1 MEFDCRPGET
11 IGCCQRRS
19 GCISVLASAAIS
31 YFERFTEI
39 ILNFYSRIIMKVL
52 VCEDDMIAHK
62 VIEVAL
68 EKHNAEVIGVSDG
81 RKALQFLKENTVDLI
96 ITDIHMPYFNGDD
109 VHRLVRQEQNKNTP
123 IIMISSDT
131 EEEVIAL
138 ALKSGVNDFIKKPID
153 AVSLE
158 KRLRKFLVGE

>member
-1 MEFDCRPGET
+1 
-11 IGCCQRRS
+11 
-19 GCISVLASAAIS
+19 
-31 YFERFTEI
+31 
-39 ILNFYSRIIMKVL
+39 MKVL
-52 VCEDDMIAHK
+52 VCEDDMIAQK

-68 EKHNAEVIGVSDG
+68 EKHNAQVMSVSDG

-109 VHRLVRQEQNKNTP
+109 ILRLIREDQKKNTP

-138 ALKSGVNDFIKKPID
+138 ALRQGVNDFIKKPID
-153 AVSLE
+153 AITLE
-158 KRLRKFLVGE
+158 KRLKKFVTR

>member
-1 MEFDCRPGET
+1 MR
-11 IGCCQRRS
+11 
-19 GCISVLASAAIS
+19 
-31 YFERFTEI
+31 
-39 ILNFYSRIIMKVL
+39 VL
-52 VCEDDMIAHK
+52 VCEDDMIAQK

-68 EKHNAEVIGVSDG
+68 EKQNAEVIIVSDG

-109 VHRLVRQEQNKNTP
+109 ILRLVREEQGKKTP

-138 ALKSGVNDFIKKPID
+138 ALRSGVNEFIKKPID
-153 AVSLE
+153 AISLE
-158 KRLRKFLVGE
+158 KRLRKFLAQ

>member
-1 MEFDCRPGET
+1 M
-11 IGCCQRRS
+11 
-19 GCISVLASAAIS
+19 
-31 YFERFTEI
+31 
-39 ILNFYSRIIMKVL
+39 NVL
-52 VCEDDMIAHK
+52 VCEDDIIAQK

-68 EKHNAEVIGVSDG
+68 EKLDARVISVPDG

-109 VHRLVRQEQNKNTP
+109 ILRLVRQEQGKKTP

-138 ALKSGVNDFIKKPID
+138 ALRQGVNDFIKKPID
-153 AVSLE
+153 AISLE
-158 KRLRKFLVGE
+158 KRLRKFLTQ